1 MISQWAP
8 AKVNLFLQV
17 LGKRPDGYHELAT
30 LMQKI
35 SLFDRVSFDLGG
47 KGIRIECPGSPLP
60 ADETNIAY
68 KAAAVFLNHIKEQP
82 GIRIVI
88 EKGIPT
94 AAGLGGGSSDAATVL
109 KSLNELLRCGL
120 HREELISLGEKIG
133 ADVPFF
139 LFAGTAWAFGKGER
153 LEPAEDIAS
162 MWLVLVNPGF
172 EVSTRSVYEG
182 LKMGLTKGGL
192 KFNIPKFFSIQD
204 VAQGL
209 RNDLERVT
217 LERHPVLAEIKDR
230 LTRCGALGALMSGS
244 GPTVFGI
251 FTGQKEAERAA
262 AELKKAGNWSV
273 FAVQSL

>member
-1 MISQWAP
+1 MISKWAP

-35 SLFDRVSFDLGG
+35 ELSDRILFEAGG
-47 KGIRIECPGSPLP
+47 RGIQIECPGSPLP

-68 KAAAVFLNHIKEQP
+68 KAAAVLFNHINDQP
-82 GIRIVI
+82 GIRITI
-88 EKGIPT
+88 EKRIPA

-109 KSLNELLRCGL
+109 KGLNELFGYNLN
-120 HREELISLGEKIG
+120 REELISLGEKIG

-139 LFAGTAWAFGKGER
+139 LVDGTAWAFGKGER
-153 LEPAEDIAS
+153 LETAENIPA

-172 EVSTRSVYEG
+172 EVSTKSVYEG

-192 KFNIPKFFSIQD
+192 KFSIPKFFSIQD
-204 VAQGL
+204 IAQGL

-217 LERHPVLAEIKDR
+217 LKRHPVLAQIKEH
-230 LTRCGALGALMSGS
+230 LVRCGAIGALMSGS

-251 FTGQKEAERAA
+251 FTGQKEAEKSA
-262 AELKKAGNWSV
+262 AEFKRAGNWSV